1 MNFIYSLIVGFL
13 VIFAISAILTNN
25 TILNDDTNT
34 TIALLV
40 GILTI
45 IYGISR
51 KLFEKVSLKEFLLSL
66 FVIFIVLFITLLIT
80 VTINKETAK
89 EAIVYLMPLSILV
102 GLYSLVKN
110 NYSKLKK
117 KTKKCPCCKIEI
129 PMNYFLKQILFSSN
143 SISFTKN
150 EKGIICQKCDKSILS
165 AEKKNMLSTLPMFIS
180 MIPVALLGLGGG
192 SNMLTLI
199 LVFSFSFIYFMLL
212 VSGKYYST
220 HFICDDKSSN
230 EYNSHSI
237 HE

>member
-1 MNFIYSLIVGFL
+1 MNYIYSLIVGFL
-13 VIFAISAILTNN
+13 VMFVISSILTSY
-25 TILNDDTNT
+25 TILDNDTNA

-40 GILTI
+40 GMLTI

-51 KLFEKVSLKEFLLSL
+51 KLFEKVSLKEFFLSL
-66 FVIFIVLFITLLIT
+66 FVIFIVLVIALLIT
-80 VTINKETAK
+80 VIINKATAK
-89 EAIVYLMPLSILV
+89 EAIIYIMPLSILV

-110 NYSKLKK
+110 NYNKLKE

-129 PMNYFLKQILFSSN
+129 PMNYFLKQILSSNN

-150 EKGIICQKCDKSILS
+150 EKGITCQKCDTSILS
-165 AEKKNMLSTLPMFIS
+165 AEKKNMISTSPMFIS
-180 MIPVALLGLGGG
+180 MIPVVLLGLGGG
-192 SNMLTLI
+192 SNILTLI
-199 LVFSFSFIYFMLL
+199 LVFSFSFIYFILL
-212 VSGKYYST
+212 VSGKYYTT